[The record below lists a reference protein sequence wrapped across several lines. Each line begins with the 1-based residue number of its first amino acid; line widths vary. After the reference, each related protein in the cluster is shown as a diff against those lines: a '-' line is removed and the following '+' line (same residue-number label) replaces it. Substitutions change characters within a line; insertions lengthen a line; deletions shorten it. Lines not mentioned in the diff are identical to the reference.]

1 MQFIYRVP
9 GLIPKSL
16 CNQIINKFEKSNF
29 KRPGVASHGDG
40 ETVQRSVYS
49 DIKMST
55 DISFESNILKNEEF
69 QKEWGIV
76 LHKLYPLIREGVDG
90 YVNKFQHL
98 DTLTT
103 FTLEAFNIQKYN
115 PGEGFFPFHC
125 ENTGSG
131 IGLLR
136 VLAWMI
142 YLNDVPD
149 GGTEFLYQDHIETAE
164 QGKFLIWPAYWTHA
178 HKGQISNTT
187 TKYILTGW
195 FSFI

>member
-1 MQFIYRVP
+1 MQFIYRAP

-16 CNQIINKFEKSNF
+16 CNQIIKTFEKSKF
-29 KRPGVASHGDG
+29 QKPGIAAHDNGNHS
-40 ETVQRSVYS
+40 ERMVY
-49 DIKMST
+49 DHVKVST
-55 DISFESNILKNEEF
+55 DISFEDNILKNEEF
-69 QKEWGIV
+69 QKEWGMV
-76 LHKLYPLIREGVDG
+76 LHKLYPLIREGVDA
-90 YVNKFQHL
+90 YVDKFQHL
-98 DTLTT
+98 NTLSK

-125 ENTGSG
+125 ENSGSG
-131 IGLLR
+131 IGALR
-136 VLAWMI
+136 VLAWMA

-164 QGKFLIWPAYWTHA
+164 QGKLMIWPAYWTHT

-195 FSFI
+195 FTCL